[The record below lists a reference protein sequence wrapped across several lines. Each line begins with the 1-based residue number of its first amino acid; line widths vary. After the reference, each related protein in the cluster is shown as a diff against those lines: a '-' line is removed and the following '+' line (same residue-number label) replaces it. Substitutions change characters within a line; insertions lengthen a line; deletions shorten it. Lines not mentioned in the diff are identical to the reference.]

1 MVYQPDDKPLTNE
14 KFSRP
19 KFPMNIPI
27 LLTAFGAT
35 INSNATYSHLDRAIR
50 DHYPDNEII
59 WSFTSRRAANI
70 RQHSEEPAAVTP
82 EKALQQ
88 LLSRGITKVVTQSLH
103 LLPGREFHETQRLV
117 NQAGITSVPAM
128 PLLTTPT
135 DYHEFGEILRPT
147 ILAKPD
153 EAILLLGH
161 GTAHPIW
168 IAYCCLEALLRRTFG
183 SRIFVGVLEK
193 FPDSQA
199 LPGAIQAAGFS
210 KVCIIPFLLVA
221 GMHYHRDIIGDNPN
235 SWKSRLCARGL
246 AVETVDHGLGLFPG
260 IDKLIIRH
268 LDEAIIRLH
277 AL

>member
-1 MVYQPDDKPLTNE
+1 
-14 KFSRP
+14 
-19 KFPMNIPI
+19 MNLPI
-27 LLTAFGAT
+27 LLTAFGTT
-35 INSNATYSHLDRAIR
+35 INSNATYSHLDHAIR
-50 DHYPDNEII
+50 DHFPDNEII
-59 WSFTSRRAANI
+59 WSFTSRRAGNT
-70 RQHSEEPAAVTP
+70 RQHSEEPA
-82 EKALQQ
+82 
-88 LLSRGITKVVTQSLH
+88 VVTQSLH
-103 LLPGREFHETQRLV
+103 LLPGREFHETQRLI
-117 NQAGITSVPAM
+117 NQSGITSVPAM

-153 EAILLLGH
+153 GAILLLGH

-199 LPGAIQAAGFS
+199 LPAAIQAAGFS

-221 GMHYHRDIIGDNPN
+221 GMHYHRDIIGDSPN

-260 IDKLIIRH
+260 VDKLIIRH

-277 AL
+277 GL

>member
-1 MVYQPDDKPLTNE
+1 
-14 KFSRP
+14 
-19 KFPMNIPI
+19 MNLPI
-27 LLTAFGAT
+27 LLTAFGTT
-35 INSNATYSHLDRAIR
+35 INSNATYSHLDCAIR
-50 DHYPDNEII
+50 HHYPDNEII
-59 WSFTSRRAANI
+59 WSFTSRRTGNI
-70 RQHSEEPAAVTP
+70 RQHSGEPAAVTP

-88 LLSRGITKVVTQSLH
+88 LLSRGINTVVTQSLH
-103 LLPGREFHETQRLV
+103 LLPGREFHETQGLV
-117 NQAGITSVPAM
+117 NQSGITSVPAM

-193 FPDSQA
+193 FPDSRV
-199 LPGAIQAAGFS
+199 LPAAIKAAGFS

-221 GMHYHRDIIGDNPN
+221 GMHYHRDIIGDSPN
-235 SWKSRLCARGL
+235 SWKSRLCACDL

-260 IDKLIIRH
+260 VDKLIIRH
-268 LDEAIIRLH
+268 IDEALIKFHGL
-277 AL
+277 